1 MKFLKYKVLLLLI
14 GHAHEYIRCNNIQI
28 EGKKDQKNL
37 LINSNGC
44 RSHTNIVTGFPRN
57 DTDGSSNE
65 NIDTELNDIVQRQYL
80 MLPYPP
86 FTKQDLENEENYYQS
101 SGDVPPLLF
110 SFLIQLEYINHYL
123 FKGKNDFL

>member
-1 MKFLKYKVLLLLI
+1 MKFLQYQLLLLLI
-14 GHAHEYIRCNNIQI
+14 EHAHGYIRCNDIQK
-28 EGKKDQKNL
+28 EGKEEQKNL
-37 LINSNGC
+37 LISSNVC
-44 RSHTNIVTGFPRN
+44 QSHTNIVTGFPRN

-65 NIDTELNDIVQRQYL
+65 SIDTELNDIVQRQYL

-101 SGDVPPLLF
+101 SEDVPSLLF

-123 FKGKNDFL
+123 FQGKNDFL